1 MSKLCYT
8 KAQVISEYAILF
20 FLVIAVLTAMTGY
33 LRRVLQARI
42 WDARNTM
49 LNTLANVYYSDPGNP
64 TSYNMTYEYEPY
76 YTETSSTNTNDSVS
90 TERLSAGGTTG
101 VFNKDFTTTITGQTL
116 SQQLP
121 PAKKKMPG
129 E

>member
-1 MSKLCYT
+1 MKIKNK

-20 FLVIAVLTAMTGY
+20 FLVVAVITAMTGY

-42 WDARNTM
+42 WDARNM
-49 LNTLANVYYSDPGNP
+49 MMNTIANNYSCP
-64 TSYNMTYEYEPY
+64 TSYSMVYEYEPY
-76 YTETSSTNTNDSVS
+76 YLQTASRNNNDSVS

-101 VFNKDFTTTITGQTL
+101 MFNKEFLSTIIGQTQ

-121 PAKKKMPG
+121 PSDAQ
-129 E
+129 